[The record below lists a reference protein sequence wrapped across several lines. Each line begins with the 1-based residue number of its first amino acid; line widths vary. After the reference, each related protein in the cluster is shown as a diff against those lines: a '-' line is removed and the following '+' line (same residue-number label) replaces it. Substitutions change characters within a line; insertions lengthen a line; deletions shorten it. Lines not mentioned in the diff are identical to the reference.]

1 MNKVDLLS
9 ATQREALRD
18 DETTICISAV
28 EGTGLST
35 LLDRVDKLLTGDA
48 LSRVKL
54 RVPQNEGKTLA
65 LLEAKSRIFSRRYK
79 DGMVELEVEAPES
92 VLRRMRAWVVEGPN
106 SLV

>member
-1 MNKVDLLS
+1 M
-9 ATQREALRD
+9 
-18 DETTICISAV
+18 
-28 EGTGLST
+28 
-35 LLDRVDKLLTGDA
+35 LTGDA

-92 VLRRMRAWVVEGPN
+92 VLRRMRVWVVEGP
-106 SLV
+106 SSHA